1 MKARRS
7 QQECDCHR
15 QPHHP
20 FIGKLRNTK
29 IQIDELAIFTIGLGV
44 ILAALVSWL
53 LYASPPVPNRSTV
66 LTVIPFAA
74 AGLLVVLGLIVKYV
88 RNMASIYA
96 ALAIISVMFLGDL
109 LIGFNP
115 IKVVISGAI
124 VFMVIKVGRS
134 ALLEADGY

>member
-1 MKARRS
+1 M
-7 QQECDCHR
+7 
-15 QPHHP
+15 
-20 FIGKLRNTK
+20 
-29 IQIDELAIFTIGLGV
+29 
-44 ILAALVSWL
+44 
-53 LYASPPVPNRSTV
+53 
-66 LTVIPFAA
+66 IPFAA

>member
-1 MKARRS
+1 M
-7 QQECDCHR
+7 
-15 QPHHP
+15 
-20 FIGKLRNTK
+20 
-29 IQIDELAIFTIGLGV
+29 
-44 ILAALVSWL
+44 SWL

-124 VFMVIKVGRS
+124 VFMVTKVGRS